1 MRNFTKSLLALA
13 LMFVCVGGA
22 NSQTYHA
29 FGGQSQQGWSWGYTE
44 TFPTSGVVGYLFTS
58 QWASVGLMG
67 GYETIKISEYPNYK
81 VYFEGTVPASFQ
93 INYNDGEEHYPAISS
108 QNVVSGTMT
117 GATLTKFNLQAT
129 AANAGAIFIK
139 DVVFYK
145 ENEATGIHP
154 TYVAPSWG
162 GKCLNT
168 TLSFNSQYGIA
179 YITSL
184 DNAVDRQVT
193 ITSSSPIP
201 DGINLYYRLNGSE
214 GPERWVS
221 LSGKTTH
228 TEVISGTIYAIGI
241 QCGTN
246 AVSEG
251 SPVVVADVT
260 VSSSDIFDPS
270 KNHVL
275 KVVNSAAKSNIWDNS
290 VTYSLASALTP
301 GTTYTVSAKICAAD
315 VTRGTMVKFVLSG
328 GNEPKYGDE
337 RAILANTF
345 CIVSQ
350 TFVADGN
357 TGVEIEFGF
366 ANGAVYIDDVSCVAE
381 GSSANL
387 VSNSDFEEPFSTAG
401 WTVPGWTGQS
411 LSQTEQE
418 LGEISLG
425 AQKVTIGSTGWATT
439 VAFDPLS
446 VPADVDVYFAKYD
459 EVNGNVKMTKV
470 DNTYQW
476 GCIVVNGTAGDY
488 YFPKITAGD
497 VTADGGKNGLAVSW
511 GDVKGDGS
519 TIYALGKK
527 DDKVGF
533 IKVADGVTIP
543 SGKAYLVI
551 AAGGA
556 RDFFS
561 FDEDDTTALTLVNN
575 EKSTVNSVYFNLAGQ
590 RVAQPTKGL
599 YIVNG
604 KKVIIK

>member
-29 FGGQSQQGWSWGYTE
+29 FGGESQQGWSWGYTG
-44 TFPTSGVVGYLFTS
+44 TNPTSGVVGYVFTS

-67 GYETIKISEYPNYK
+67 GYETINISEYPNYK

-328 GNEPKYGDE
+328 GNDPKYGDE

-350 TFVADGN
+350 SFVADGN

-366 ANGAVYIDDVSCVAE
+366 ANGVVYIDDVSCVAE
-381 GSSANL
+381 GSSTNL
-387 VSNSDFEEPFSTAG
+387 IDNSDFEEPLSTEG
-401 WTVPGWTGQS
+401 WSVPGWTGQA
-411 LSQTEQE
+411 LSQAEQE
-418 LGEISLG
+418 LGEVVLG
-425 AQKVTIGSTGWATT
+425 VQKLTIGSDEWATI
-439 VAFDPLS
+439 VASNPLS
-446 VPADVDVYFAKYD
+446 VPGDVNAYFAKYD
-459 EVNGNVKMTKV
+459 SEKGNIKLTAETTLPQWGRGIVNGEP
-470 DNTYQW
+470 
-476 GCIVVNGTAGDY
+476 GDY
-488 YFPKITAGD
+488 YFPQIASDD
-497 VTADGGKNGLAVSW
+497 VTASWDDNGMEISW
-511 GDVKGDGS
+511 GSVKGDGS
-519 TIYALGKK
+519 TIYAFGKK
-527 DDKVGF
+527 NSKVGF
-533 IKVADGVTIP
+533 ILVGNNVTIP
-543 SGKAYLVI
+543 SGKPYI
-551 AAGGA
+551 AIAGGGA
-556 RDFFS
+556 RDFLG
-561 FDEDDTTALTLVNN
+561 FDDDTTGI
-575 EKSTVNSVYFNLAGQ
+575 ESVEQAAKVDNQYFNLAGQ

>member
-29 FGGQSQQGWSWGYTE
+29 FGGESQQGWSWGYTG
-44 TFPTSGVVGYLFTS
+44 TNPTSGVVGYVFTS

-67 GYETIKISEYPNYK
+67 GYETINISEYPNYK

-214 GPERWVS
+214 GPEKWVS

-328 GNEPKYGDE
+328 GNDPKYGDE

-411 LSQTEQE
+411 LSQAEQE
-418 LGEISLG
+418 LGEIVVG
-425 AQKVTIGSTGWATT
+425 VQKLTIGSDEWATI
-439 VAFDPLS
+439 VASNPLS
-446 VPADVDVYFAKYD
+446 VPGDVNAYFAKYD
-459 EVNGNVKMTKV
+459 SEKGNIKLTAETTLPQWGRGIVNGEP
-470 DNTYQW
+470 
-476 GCIVVNGTAGDY
+476 GDY
-488 YFPKITAGD
+488 YFPQIASDD
-497 VTADGGKNGLAVSW
+497 VTASWDDNGMEISW
-511 GDVKGDGS
+511 GSVKGDGS
-519 TIYALGKK
+519 TIYAFGKK
-527 DDKVGF
+527 NSKVGF
-533 IKVADGVTIP
+533 ILVGNNVTIP
-543 SGKAYLVI
+543 SGKPYI
-551 AAGGA
+551 AIAGGGA
-556 RDFFS
+556 RDFLG
-561 FDEDDTTALTLVNN
+561 FDDETTGIEAVEQAVKADNQ
-575 EKSTVNSVYFNLAGQ
+575 YFNLAGQ
-590 RVAQPTKGL
+590 RVTQPTKGL

>member
-29 FGGQSQQGWSWGYTE
+29 FGGESQQGWSWGYTG
-44 TFPTSGVVGYLFTS
+44 TNPTSGVVGYVFTS

-67 GYETIKISEYPNYK
+67 GYETINISEYPNYK

-108 QNVVSGTMT
+108 QNVVSVTMT

-328 GNEPKYGDE
+328 GNDPKYGDE

-350 TFVADGN
+350 SFVADGN

-366 ANGAVYIDDVSCVAE
+366 ANGVVYIDDVSCVAE
-381 GSSANL
+381 GSSTNL
-387 VSNSDFEEPFSTAG
+387 IDNSDFEEPLSTEG
-401 WTVPGWTGQS
+401 WSVPGWTGQA
-411 LSQTEQE
+411 LSQAEQE
-418 LGEISLG
+418 LGEVVLG
-425 AQKVTIGSTGWATT
+425 VQKLTIGSDEWATI
-439 VAFDPLS
+439 VASNPLS
-446 VPADVDVYFAKYD
+446 VPGDVNAYFAKYD
-459 EVNGNVKMTKV
+459 SEKGNIKLTAETTLPQWGRGIVNGEP
-470 DNTYQW
+470 
-476 GCIVVNGTAGDY
+476 GDY
-488 YFPKITAGD
+488 YFPQIASDD
-497 VTADGGKNGLAVSW
+497 VTASWDDNGMEISW
-511 GDVKGDGS
+511 GSVKGDGS
-519 TIYALGKK
+519 TIYAFGKK
-527 DDKVGF
+527 NSKVGF
-533 IKVADGVTIP
+533 ILVGNNVTIP
-543 SGKAYLVI
+543 SGKPYI
-551 AAGGA
+551 AIAGGGA
-556 RDFFS
+556 RDFLG
-561 FDEDDTTALTLVNN
+561 FDDDTTGI
-575 EKSTVNSVYFNLAGQ
+575 ESVEQAAKVDNQYFNLAGQ

>member
-22 NSQTYHA
+22 KAQNYHA
-29 FGGQSQQGWSWGYTE
+29 FGGESQQGWSWGYTG
-44 TFPTSGVVGYLFTS
+44 TNPTSGVVGYVFTS

-67 GYETIKISEYPNYK
+67 GYETINISEYPNYK

-117 GATLTKFNLQAT
+117 GETLTKFNVQAT
-129 AANAGAIFIK
+129 ATDAGIIFIR

-145 ENEATGIHP
+145 EDEATGIHP

-168 TLSFNSQYGIA
+168 TLSFNKQYGIA

-184 DNAVDRQVT
+184 ENAVDRQVT
-193 ITSSSPIP
+193 ITSSSAIP
-201 DGINLYYRLNGSE
+201 EGINLYYRVNGSE
-214 GPERWVS
+214 GPEKWVS

-246 AVSEG
+246 AVSEET
-251 SPVVVADVT
+251 PIVVTDVLA
-260 VSSSDIFDPS
+260 SSSDIYDFS

-275 KVVNSAAKSNIWDNS
+275 KVVNSAAKEKIWDNS

-387 VSNSDFEEPFSTAG
+387 VSNGDFEEPFSTAG

-411 LSQTEQE
+411 LSQAEQE

-425 AQKVTIGSTGWATT
+425 AQKLTIGSDEWATI
-439 VAFDPLS
+439 VASNPLS
-446 VPADVDVYFAKYD
+446 VPGDVNAYFAKYD
-459 EVNGNVKMTKV
+459 SEKGNIKLTAETTLPQWGRGIVNGEP
-470 DNTYQW
+470 
-476 GCIVVNGTAGDY
+476 GDY
-488 YFPKITAGD
+488 YFPQIASDD
-497 VTADGGKNGLAVSW
+497 VTASWDDNGMEISW
-511 GDVKGDGS
+511 GSVKGDGS
-519 TIYALGKK
+519 TIYAFGKK
-527 DDKVGF
+527 NSKVGF
-533 IKVADGVTIP
+533 ILVGNNVTIP
-543 SGKAYLVI
+543 SGKPYI
-551 AAGGA
+551 AIAGGGA
-556 RDFFS
+556 RDFLG
-561 FDEDDTTALTLVNN
+561 FDDDTTGIEAIEQAAKVDNQ
-575 EKSTVNSVYFNLAGQ
+575 YFNLAGQ
-590 RVAQPTKGL
+590 RVTQPTKGL

>member
-29 FGGQSQQGWSWGYTE
+29 FGGQSQQGWSWGYTG
-44 TFPTSGVVGYLFTS
+44 TNPTSGVVGYVFTS

-67 GYETIKISEYPNYK
+67 GYETINISEYPNFK

-275 KVVNSAAKSNIWDNS
+275 KVVNSAAKSNIWDNT

-366 ANGAVYIDDVSCVAE
+366 ANGGVAE
-381 GSSANL
+381 GSSTNL
-387 VSNSDFEEPFSTAG
+387 IDNSDFEEPLSTEG
-401 WTVPGWTGQS
+401 WSVPGWTGQA
-411 LSQTEQE
+411 LSQAEKA
-418 LGEISLG
+418 LGEVVLG
-425 AQKVTIGSTGWATT
+425 VQKLTIGSDEWATI
-439 VAFDPLS
+439 VAYNPLS
-446 VPADVDVYFAKYD
+446 VPGDVNAYFAKYD
-459 EVNGNVKMTKV
+459 SEKGNIKLTAETTLPQWGRGIVNGEP
-470 DNTYQW
+470 
-476 GCIVVNGTAGDY
+476 GDY
-488 YFPKITAGD
+488 YFPQIASDD
-497 VTADGGKNGLAVSW
+497 VTASWDDNGMEISW
-511 GDVKGDGS
+511 GSVKGDGS
-519 TIYALGKK
+519 TIYAFGKK
-527 DDKVGF
+527 NSKVGF
-533 IKVADGVTIP
+533 ILVGNNVTIP
-543 SGKAYLVI
+543 SGKPYI
-551 AAGGA
+551 AIAGGGA
-556 RDFFS
+556 RDFLG
-561 FDEDDTTALTLVNN
+561 FDDDTTGI
-575 EKSTVNSVYFNLAGQ
+575 ESVEQAAKVDNQYFNLAGQ